1 MAAFIL
7 TYRKPKSTLNS
18 VINQHRRSFS
28 IPRQESTR
36 LLTWE
41 LLPEWYQDAPLI
53 RSGYRSIYH
62 SSSACFK
69 SMLAIHN
76 ETVNIWTHLVPAFGF
91 TFGIFLLQFAIH
103 LYYPEASMIDRVVFA
118 VNIFCA
124 IVTLTLSSLYHTL
137 MCHSEWVSNL
147 WLRLDY
153 VGILSLILGSF
164 FSGIY
169 VGFYCEST
177 YRTIYW
183 GMIIIFSATAANFVL
198 NPHFQG
204 LKFRAL
210 RTWAFILTGL
220 SGFVPIAHGLILYG
234 WNEMWIREDDGNM
247 VLQHQHALLGA
258 FAAFVGWGL
267 VVQGLPVLR
276 FIGYAFVGGALTATA
291 LFLHAITSVSRP
303 RTNSLCSES
312 APPSHPAFLAPQ
324 AWDSEIAR
332 IDAAFDYQPVELYD
346 QSFVVSKALDSIIA
360 LSLRDFIS
368 SWYQNITTSP
378 LFVNE
383 VDKNTRSALIQIR
396 DRLLNEDIV
405 NVVVTKLVPLI
416 TNHLRD
422 YDQAERLVKGRAAGL
437 NITDSEELDLAIAA
451 KYRDGKLHPAASLAF
466 SNTKSIEQGHLRKI
480 VARILPEVVSDD
492 IIRSRAVLVLVKE
505 IVACAILFPLMQMLK
520 DPDTWNQIV
529 EAYGRTALQDRKTV
543 RRMRAAL
550 DEHTSPAAKTRPEQE
565 FPRLSANDSERAFE
579 RFVRAIRKTKNL
591 SDARRFRSQVA
602 SQLKKESMV
611 DNQDPIYLRRLEMG
625 KRVLDQKI
633 AKLTSASNA
642 ALSGNQPHPEQ
653 YRNGVSTPKQRELS
667 LVEIMHTA
675 SGLSYFMEYMDR
687 QKRMSLVQFWV
698 VVDGFRNPLEDDF
711 GDDAILP
718 SGNTT
723 WTDTDRIDIAQIS
736 ETYMSKPELNVPQ
749 ESKDT
754 IRAFL
759 LAGRKATQ
767 TQYQAARTAI
777 LSAQSAVLEEL
788 QSQHFPNFKK
798 SDLYY
803 KFLATDEAR
812 SNSHVSTLFEEPLRA
827 SSPVRQHA
835 PPLALPPNRSSSQS
849 LAKSKDLRRAALS
862 STDIKSMS
870 SGKLFDDDIISGPR
884 DSEHSTP
891 LFDDGYDT
899 DALANSSYSIGHDS
913 LNGATADEKQVIE
926 NMEAAMNNIMKDTGD
941 AEAVEE
947 QPDIP
952 VGSPHSIQRS
962 LRDIDS
968 SRSSLEMP
976 RMDANPQTKAKPS
989 LATLGLVNTASRIGV
1004 FSDNDLFPDQ
1014 EKFIEDEYADEDT
1027 ENKDIG
1033 EYEIHEAAP
1042 GDLGLTEAITALS
1055 TDIERLV
1062 AQEGVVEALTRK
1074 AELTNNLAELRILG
1088 KSKASLQREIRR
1100 KELQRQQYIVQESD
1114 NSLYGRSSIRIK
1126 SVVVGREDDGREF
1139 ALYVIE
1145 VQRKAGD
1152 QMPAAT
1158 WAIARRYS
1166 EFHELQQRLRRR
1178 YPSTRNLDFPR
1189 RHMVMKLQ
1197 KQLLQTRRA
1206 ALQTYLQQLLRIPDV
1221 CRSREL
1227 RAFLSQQAII
1237 HDGESSASD
1246 TQDIV
1251 TRIYNSVSDGM
1262 DEFLGNASVLD
1273 QLSAAGQN
1281 LITAATGQLGTTQ
1294 DDVITIEPGSVAE
1307 AEAELRAFEDKELEP
1322 FVKPI
1327 CDIFLEIFEL
1337 NRGNNWLR
1345 GRAVV
1350 VVLHQLLG
1358 GTIERKVRELV
1369 KAFMQEDSLL
1379 RYIDNMKDA
1388 IWPGGGVRRQL
1399 VPRTAAAKTRT
1410 KKEAGIVLATLLPD
1424 LAANVVG
1431 RSNSKAAA
1439 RKITAAMNNTRLNQH
1454 LAFTML
1460 DEIIGVLFD
1469 IPRQKKIT
1477 SA

>member
-1 MAAFIL
+1 MA
-7 TYRKPKSTLNS
+7 T
-18 VINQHRRSFS
+18 
-28 IPRQESTR
+28 
-36 LLTWE
+36 
-41 LLPEWYQDAPLI
+41 
-53 RSGYRSIYH
+53 
-62 SSSACFK
+62 
-69 SMLAIHN
+69 HN

-91 TFGIFLLQFAIH
+91 IFGIFLLQFAIH
-103 LYYPEASMIDRVVFA
+103 LHYLEASVIDQVVFA
-118 VNIFCA
+118 VNILCA
-124 IVTLTLSSLYHTL
+124 IVSLTVFPLPHA
-137 MCHSEWVSNL
+137 HVSQ
-147 WLRLDY
+147 
-153 VGILSLILGSF
+153 
-164 FSGIY
+164 
-169 VGFYCEST
+169 
-177 YRTIYW
+177 RTAI
-183 GMIIIFSATAANFVL
+183 AT
-198 NPHFQG
+198 
-204 LKFRAL
+204 
-210 RTWAFILTGL
+210 
-220 SGFVPIAHGLILYG
+220 
-234 WNEMWIREDDGNM
+234 
-247 VLQHQHALLGA
+247 
-258 FAAFVGWGL
+258 FVGWGL
-267 VVQGLPVLR
+267 AVQGLPVLR

-291 LFLHAITSVSRP
+291 LFFLAIISVSRP
-303 RTNSLCSES
+303 QTNSLRSETT
-312 APPSHPAFLAPQ
+312 PPSHAAFLTPRV
-324 AWDSEIAR
+324 WDSETAR
-332 IDAAFDYQPVELYD
+332 IEAAFDYQPVELYG
-346 QSFVVSKALDSIIA
+346 QSSVVSKALDSVIA
-360 LSLRDFIS
+360 LPLRDFIS
-368 SWYQNITTSP
+368 SWYRNITTSP

-383 VDKNTRSALIQIR
+383 VDRNIRSALIQIR
-396 DRLLNEDIV
+396 DRLLNEDMV
-405 NVVVTKLVPLI
+405 NVVITKIVPII
-416 TNHLRD
+416 TNHLRY
-422 YDQAERLVKGRAAGL
+422 YDQAEKLVKGRAAGL

-466 SNTKSIEQGHLRKI
+466 SNTKSIEQDYLRKL

-550 DEHTSPAAKTRPEQE
+550 DEHASPAAKARPEQE

-579 RFVRAIRKTKNL
+579 RFVRAIQKIKHL

-611 DNQDPIYLRRLEMG
+611 QDQDPVYVRRLEMG

-633 AKLTSASNA
+633 AKLTSSGN
-642 ALSGNQPHPEQ
+642 ALSGNLPHPEQ
-653 YRNGVSTPKQRELS
+653 YRNGASAPKPRELS

-687 QKRMSLVQFWV
+687 QRRMSLVQFWI
-698 VVDGFRNPLEDDF
+698 VVDGFRSPLEDDF

-718 SGNTT
+718 SGNT
-723 WTDTDRIDIAQIS
+723 WTDTDRTDIAQIS
-736 ETYMSKPELNVPQ
+736 ETYISKPELNIPQ
-749 ESKDT
+749 ESKDN

-759 LAGRKATQ
+759 LAGRKASQ
-767 TQYQAARTAI
+767 VQYQAARTVI

-812 SNSHVSTLFEEPLRA
+812 SSNQVSNLFEEPLRP
-827 SSPVRQHA
+827 SSPVKQHIL
-835 PPLALPPNRSSSQS
+835 PPTLPPNRSSSQS
-849 LAKSKDLRRAALS
+849 LARSKDLRRAALS
-862 STDIKSMS
+862 STDIKTMS
-870 SGKLFDDDIISGPR
+870 SGKLFDDDAISGPW

-899 DALANSSYSIGHDS
+899 DPLANSSHSIGYDS
-913 LNGATADEKQVIE
+913 LCGATPDEKQVIK
-926 NMEAAMNNIMKDTGD
+926 NMEAAMNNIMKDTADG
-941 AEAVEE
+941 EAIEA
-947 QPDIP
+947 QSDLPT
-952 VGSPHSIQRS
+952 GSPNSTQRP
-962 LRDIDS
+962 LHDIDS

-976 RMDANPQTKAKPS
+976 RMDANPPTKGKPS

-1004 FSDNDLFPDQ
+1004 FSDNDLFPDE

-1033 EYEIHEAAP
+1033 EDEIHEAAP

-1062 AQEGVVEALTRK
+1062 TQEGVVETLTRK

-1197 KQLLQTRRA
+1197 KQLLQNRRS

-1227 RAFLSQQAII
+1227 RAFLSQQAIT

-1262 DEFLGNASVLD
+1262 DEFLGNTAVLD

-1281 LITAATGQLGTTQ
+1281 LITAATGQFGTVQ
-1294 DDVITIEPGSVAE
+1294 DDVVSIESGSVAE
-1307 AEAELRAFEDKELEP
+1307 AEAELSAFEDKELEP

-1369 KAFMQEDSLL
+1369 KAFVQEDSLL
-1379 RYIDNMKDA
+1379 RYIDNMKET
-1388 IWPGGGVRRQL
+1388 IWPGGGVRQQL
-1399 VPRTAAAKTRT
+1399 VPRTVAAKSRT
-1410 KKEAGIVLATLLPD
+1410 KQEAGIVLATLLPD
-1424 LAANVVG
+1424 LAANV
-1431 RSNSKAAA
+1431 
-1439 RKITAAMNNTRLNQH
+1439 
-1454 LAFTML
+1454 
-1460 DEIIGVLFD
+1460 
-1469 IPRQKKIT
+1469 
-1477 SA
+1477 